1 MGTLYRLQS
10 RTKKKGFLGFTFA
23 QPHVTAYVDASED
36 THEAEEYVASATA
49 EAMPHGTSIPEERRL
64 QAPVNLP
71 TGIGYQ
77 QLVTS
82 LETEQSQALND
93 LENQAHAQKV
103 LLSSDAMRYFVG
115 QVRSTEEQIAV
126 LQEVTKKA
134 RTSFPSEDGWVVLN
148 LSRMETILSEVR
160 GTGESSSAVF
170 TAQTDLEH
178 SISFTPM
185 TAGSLA
191 EAIVSGNTVAAYQL
205 LAQRPMIALA
215 DATSDLDA
223 LYRGR
228 KGETVA
234 VSNFLK
240 TEATKLSNEKLEAV
254 IEALTSALDGRYS
267 NEEEA
272 VKMAIVKAIETV
284 G

>member
-1 MGTLYRLQS
+1 MYSKSGQ
-10 RTKKKGFLGFTFA
+10 
-23 QPHVTAYVDASED
+23 
-36 THEAEEYVASATA
+36 
-49 EAMPHGTSIPEERRL
+49 
-64 QAPVNLP
+64 
-71 TGIGYQ
+71 
-77 QLVTS
+77 VTS
-82 LETEQSQALND
+82 S
-93 LENQAHAQKV
+93 
-103 LLSSDAMRYFVG
+103 
-115 QVRSTEEQIAV
+115 EEQIAV

-134 RTSFPSEDGWVVLN
+134 RVSFPSEDGWVVLN
-148 LSRMETILSEVR
+148 LSRMETVLDEVR
-160 GTGESSSAVF
+160 GVGEGSAVAF
-170 TAQTDLEH
+170 ASHTDLEH
-178 SISFTPM
+178 STSFTPM

-191 EAIVSGNTVAAYQL
+191 EAIVSGNTVAAFQL

-234 VSNFLK
+234 ISNFLK

-254 IEALTSALDGRYS
+254 IEALTSALDGHYT

>member
-1 MGTLYRLQS
+1 
-10 RTKKKGFLGFTFA
+10 
-23 QPHVTAYVDASED
+23 VDASLD
-36 THEAEEYVASATA
+36 THKAEEYVAAATA
-49 EAMPHGTSIPEERRL
+49 DATVHAHDAHDAHELHTPH
-64 QAPVNLP
+64 NLP
-71 TGIGYQ
+71 TGLPTIGYEA
-77 QLVTS
+77 LALS
-82 LETEQSQALND
+82 LETEESQALND
-93 LENQAHAQKV
+93 LENQAHKERV

-115 QVRSTEEQIAV
+115 QVTSSEEQIAV

-134 RTSFPSEDGWVVLN
+134 RVSFPSEDGWVVLN
-148 LSRMETILSEVR
+148 LARMETILDEVR
-160 GTGESSSAVF
+160 GKGEGSESLF
-170 TAQTDLEH
+170 TVNADLEH
-178 SISFTPM
+178 STSFTPM

-191 EAIVSGNTVAAYQL
+191 EAIVSGNTVAAFHL
-205 LAQRPMIALA
+205 LAQRPMVALA

-228 KGETVA
+228 KGETVL

-240 TEATKLSNEKLEAV
+240 REAAKLSNEKLEAV
-254 IEALTSALDGRYS
+254 IEALTSALDGHYT